1 MMKQFVK
8 SFLIVALLAVL
19 PLNRAAAQKDTL
31 RILAIGNS
39 FSVDA
44 IEQNLWEL
52 FNAAGIPVVIGN
64 MYIGGCSLE
73 RHWQNMLT
81 NSTDYR
87 YCIIR
92 NGVKKYIKDFTLEKA
107 FAAED
112 WDCVSLQQAS
122 HFSGLYSTY
131 QRYLPS
137 LVRYVV
143 EKEGPDVRILW
154 HMTWAYATTSTHSG
168 FANYG
173 KDQMTMYKAILSSV
187 KQARVDNRR
196 INTLIPAGTAIQN
209 GRTSSLGDT
218 FNRDGFHLELTYG
231 RFTAACVW
239 FEKLSGQSV
248 VGNPWRPEGVDAAT
262 ADICQRAAH
271 AACKH
276 PWRITK
282 IK

>member
-1 MMKQFVK
+1 MKSVFK
-8 SFLIVALLAVL
+8 SILLIALLAVL
-19 PLNRAAAQKDTL
+19 PLRQASAQKDTL

-52 FNAAGIPVVIGN
+52 FDAAGIPVVIGN

-73 RHWQNMLT
+73 RHWGNSL
-81 NSTDYR
+81 NSSTDYR

-92 NGVKKYIKDFTLEKA
+92 NGQKKYIKDFTLEKA

-112 WDCVSLQQAS
+112 WDCVSFQQAS
-122 HFSGLYSTY
+122 HFSGFYSTY

-137 LVRYVV
+137 LIRYAVA
-143 EKEGPDVRILW
+143 KEGPDVKIMW
-154 HMTWAYATTSTHSG
+154 HMTWAYANNATHSA
-168 FANYG
+168 FKNYG
-173 KDQMTMYKAILSSV
+173 SDQMNMYKSIIGAV

-196 INTLIPAGTAIQN
+196 IKTLIPAGTAIQN
-209 GRTSSLGDT
+209 GRTTSLGDT

-231 RFTAACVW
+231 RYTAACTW
-239 FEKLSGQSV
+239 FEAITGQSV
-248 VGNPWRPEGVDAAT
+248 VGNPYRPEGVDAAT

-271 AACKH
+271 AACRH
-276 PWRITK
+276 PWRVTK